1 MNHKISIFLFSLLLL
16 STLAMS
22 QRYEQKPPEKTRIL
36 FLLDASG
43 SMLGQWNDGR
53 LKIDVAKQIL
63 GDLVDSLKVNKNL
76 ELALRVYGHQYDKRL
91 QVCTDTKLEIGFR
104 ANNHQDLGLKLKTI
118 QPKGT
123 TPIAY
128 SLEQAANDFPT
139 SNKVR
144 NVIIIITD
152 GLESCDGDPC
162 AVSLALQKK
171 NIFLKPFVIGLGLS
185 EDYSKNF
192 DCLGKFFDVT
202 NVNDFRESLDEAIRQ
217 TLDKTT
223 VSVELLDH
231 RNQKIVKD
239 LNVSFT
245 NRITGESLY
254 DFVHYR
260 DQQGRPDTVE
270 IDAIPDYDLTVYS
283 VPPVTLKN
291 VTIIPGKHN
300 VIPIKIPQGTLS
312 LSMPGYSEYGRKI
325 PVVVRKPNGAEIL
338 NKQEFKETYQYL
350 AGTYDLEIFTFPKT
364 IITGYKI
371 LPGQNNNISLEKPG
385 VVNFVFG
392 ARGFGSLYQWI
403 DSEQVWVHNFPYTTT
418 QWTTAMQPGKYKLVY
433 RADYAKGSKYTKVKE
448 FTVTSGSTQ
457 TINVNQ

>member
-1 MNHKISIFLFSLLLL
+1 MLTAPLL
-16 STLAMS
+16 A

-36 FLLDASG
+36 FLLDGSG
-43 SMLGQWNDGR
+43 SMLGTWNDGR
-53 LKIDVAKQIL
+53 LKIDVAKTLL
-63 GDLVDSLKVNKNL
+63 GDLIDSLKVNKNL
-76 ELALRVYGHQYDKRL
+76 ELALRVYGHQHDRRL
-91 QVCTDTKLEIGFR
+91 QVCTDSKLEIGFR
-104 ANNHQDLGLKLKTI
+104 ANNHQDLVLKLRTI

-139 SNKVR
+139 ADKKIR

-171 NIFLKPFVIGLGLS
+171 NIFLKPFVIGLGLNES
-185 EDYSKNF
+185 YTDSF
-192 DCLGKFFDVT
+192 GCLGRFFDVT
-202 NVNDFRESLDEAIRQ
+202 DVQEFRESLDEAIRQ

-231 RNQKIVKD
+231 RNNKVVKD

-245 NRITGESLY
+245 NRTTGESAY

-260 DQQGRPDTVE
+260 DRAGRPDSVE
-270 IDAIPDYDLTVYS
+270 IDAILDYDLTVYS

-291 VTIIPGKHN
+291 VNINPGRHN

-312 LSMPGYSEYGRKI
+312 LTMPGYSEYGRKI
-325 PVVVRKPNGAEIL
+325 PVVVRRNNGAEIL
-338 NKQEFKETYQYL
+338 NKQEFRESYQYL
-350 AGTYDLEIFTFPKT
+350 AGTYDLEIFTMPKT
-364 IITGYKI
+364 IIKGY
-371 LPGQNNNISLEKPG
+371 QISAGETNTVTLAKPG
-385 VVNFVFG
+385 VVNFILG
-392 ARGFGSLYQWI
+392 AKGFGSLYRWNNT
-403 DSEQVWVHNFPYTTT
+403 EQEWVYNFPYSTT

-433 RADYAKGSKYTKVKE
+433 RADFAKGSKYTKIKE

-457 TINVNQ
+457 TINVNR